1 MIIDAHTHIFPKE
14 MAAAMFMN
22 PRLQPSEDFAFYT
35 DATKRGLLLSMKEA
49 GVEKEIINIIP
60 KGIKQI

>member
-49 GVEKEIINIIP
+49 GID
-60 KGIKQI
+60 